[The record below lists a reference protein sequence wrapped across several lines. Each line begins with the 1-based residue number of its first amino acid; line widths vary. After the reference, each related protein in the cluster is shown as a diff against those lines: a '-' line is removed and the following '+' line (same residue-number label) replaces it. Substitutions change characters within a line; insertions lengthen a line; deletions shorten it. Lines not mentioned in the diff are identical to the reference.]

1 MSADAPEGLAPPGA
15 PPPGPAP
22 DRTALPPLGVALGD
36 PAGIGPEVV
45 AKAWAMRRALGLD
58 PFLAIGDRR
67 SLSAVSTVP
76 VATLARP
83 QDAPA
88 LFDEALPLLQ
98 VDDPGDIEPGR
109 PNLAGARCALD
120 SVELAVGLARAGITS
135 GLVTAPVAKS
145 QLYAIGFQHPGQTE
159 FIAERCG
166 VAANNVAM
174 MMVGPDLRTVPVTI
188 HLPLRDVPEAL
199 TTELILARA
208 RTTARGLARDFGI
221 AAPRLGV
228 AGLNPHAGEGGAM
241 GEEEA
246 RTIAPAIAQLRSEGI
261 DASGPHSADSLFHAA
276 ARASFDAI
284 LCMYHDQ
291 ALIPLKTLYFD
302 EGVNM
307 TLGLP
312 ILRTAP
318 DHGTAFGIAGRDLA
332 SPRAMIAAIRLAG
345 HCARLRA
352 VSVP

>member
-1 MSADAPEGLAPPGA
+1 L
-15 PPPGPAP
+15 PAARP
-22 DRTALPPLGVALGD
+22 ALPPLAVALGD
-36 PAGIGPEVV
+36 PAGIGPEVI
-45 AKAWAMRRALGLD
+45 AKAWAMREALGLD
-58 PFLAIGDRR
+58 PFFAIGDRR
-67 SLSAVSTVP
+67 SLEAVSKVP
-76 VATLARP
+76 IATLSRP
-83 QDAPA
+83 QDATA
-88 LFDEALPLLQ
+88 LFDQALPLLQ

-109 PNLAGARCALD
+109 PSLAGARCALD

-166 VAANNVAM
+166 VAASNVAM

-188 HLPLRDVPEAL
+188 HIPLAGVPEAL
-199 TTELILARA
+199 TTDLILSRA

-221 AAPRLGV
+221 AAPRLAI

-241 GEEEA
+241 GGEEA
-246 RTIAPAIAQLRSEGI
+246 RIIAPAISQLQAEGL
-261 DASGPHSADSLFHAA
+261 DVTGPHAPDSLFHAA
-276 ARASFDAI
+276 ARPRYDAVI
-284 LCMYHDQ
+284 CMYHDQ

-318 DHGTAFGIAGRDLA
+318 DHGTAFGIAGKDLA

-345 HCARLRA
+345 QCARLRA
-352 VSVP
+352 AAA